1 MPEGNQKNIV
11 FLIAGI
17 DITPVC
23 PCLKTW
29 KNDSAR
35 ARWFFF
41 YTNRTASSAA
51 YHEVFQHTSLKNFCY
66 IAVTTSTTKR
76 IDIELLKSQLA
87 DLHDFEFY
95 LVGTTPFLNP
105 MKAMLINEGI
115 DLVRIKEGDFG

>member
-1 MPEGNQKNIV
+1 M
-11 FLIAGI
+11 
-17 DITPVC
+17 
-23 PCLKTW
+23 LKDME
-29 KNDSAR
+29 KRQCQGKVA
-35 ARWFFF
+35 FF

-115 DLVRIKEGDFG
+115 DLARIKEGDFG